1 MIAFVVSSAQ
11 TIRRWLDRER
21 PRLVELLELL
31 VVTESHAAHPA
42 GVAAVAETLAAE
54 LAPVGFSLEA
64 TPQSPVP
71 ASLHWLEGIFSPGI
85 PYTDLGATY
94 SGVAAGT
101 GGRLLLLGDLDTA
114 FPVGALADAPF
125 RIESGRA
132 YGPGIADMK
141 GGLVVLVAALQALHA
156 LGIERPEIALVLAG
170 DEQAGSLGSRPI
182 IEAAARNADWCL
194 CVECARRG
202 GKLMAA
208 RGHIG
213 VGSLRITGAEAHTG
227 SARDK
232 GVNALEALARLV
244 LAFNALS
251 DPGAGTLVTVT
262 IARAGRRRSIVPAS
276 AEAVVDIRTRAIE
289 DWERTTT
296 RMREL
301 VAHVAADSR
310 AEIEL
315 LMHSHRPGVVW
326 DEQTDRMLALTRQ
339 IGSELDMD
347 IEAFASAAA
356 GSSSFRQPTVTTLD
370 GLGPVGAGLMTADEH
385 IEIDSI
391 VPRAALLAEL
401 IHRLPRLTDREDH
414 R

>member
-1 MIAFVVSSAQ
+1 MLAFVVSGAQ
-11 TIRRWLDRER
+11 TIQQWLDGER
-21 PRLVELLELL
+21 PRLVELLEEL
-31 VVTESHAAHPA
+31 VVTESHATHPA
-42 GVAAVAETLAAE
+42 GVAAVAATLAAE
-54 LAPVGFSLEA
+54 LAPMGFSLEA

-71 ASLHWLEGIFSPGI
+71 ASLHWLEELFSPGI

-94 SGVAAGT
+94 SAHAAGSR
-101 GGRLLLLGDLDTA
+101 GRLLLLGDLDTA
-114 FPVGALADAPF
+114 FPVGALVDTPF
-125 RIESGRA
+125 RIEDGRA
-132 YGPGIADMK
+132 FGPGIADMK

-156 LGIERPEIALVLAG
+156 LGIERPDVSLVLAG

-182 IEAAARNADWCL
+182 IEEAAREADWCL

-213 VGSLRITGAEAHTG
+213 VGSLRITGTEAHTG
-227 SARDK
+227 SARDH

-289 DWERTTT
+289 HWERTTA
-296 RMREL
+296 RMQEI
-301 VAHVAADSR
+301 VADVAGDSR

-315 LMHSHRPGVVW
+315 LVHSHRPGVVR
-326 DEQTDRMLALTRQ
+326 DERTDQMLALARN
-339 IGSELDMD
+339 IGGDLDID
-347 IEAFASAAA
+347 IDAFTSAAA
-356 GSSSFRQPTVTTLD
+356 GSSAFRPSAVTTLD
-370 GLGPVGAGLMTADEH
+370 GLGPVGAGLMTAGEH

-401 IHRLPRLTDREDH
+401 IHQLPQLPGREDH
-414 R
+414 L